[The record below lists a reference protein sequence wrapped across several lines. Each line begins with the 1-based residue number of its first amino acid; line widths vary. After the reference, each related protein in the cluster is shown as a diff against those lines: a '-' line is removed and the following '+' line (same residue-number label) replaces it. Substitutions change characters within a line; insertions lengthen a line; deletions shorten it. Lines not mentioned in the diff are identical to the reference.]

1 MANSFFDAFQNQPPQ
16 QNMMDS
22 FNEFR
27 SNPNQFLADKGI
39 NVPKEYSNS
48 PEQTARYLLSNM
60 PQVQQNRVMQTV
72 NMLKGMFDV
81 R

>member
-1 MANSFFDAFQNQPPQ
+1 MANSFFDSFNQQPQ
-16 QNMMDS
+16 KNFSDL

-39 NVPKEYSNS
+39 NVPQEYSNS
-48 PEQTARYLLSNM
+48 PEQTAKYLLSNM
-60 PQVQQNRVMQTV
+60 PQVQQNRVLQTV
-72 NMLKGMFDV
+72 NMLKGMFGM